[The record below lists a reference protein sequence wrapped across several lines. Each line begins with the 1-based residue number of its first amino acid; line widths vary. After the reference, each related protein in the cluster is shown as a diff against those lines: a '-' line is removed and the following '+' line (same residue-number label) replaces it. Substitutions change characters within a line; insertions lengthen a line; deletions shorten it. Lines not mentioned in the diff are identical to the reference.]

1 MILADDNF
9 ASIVNAVK
17 GGRIIYDN
25 IRKFIRFLLA
35 MNFTELVLV
44 GSFAVI
50 GLPVPLLPTMIL
62 WLNLVTDGPP
72 AVALS
77 MDSPAED
84 IMQEPPRNPKESIM
98 HGMVFFILASTF
110 IQLIAEVGVF
120 WYGLTIVG
128 SVDKAR
134 TMVFLVACFFE
145 LIVVWN
151 CRSEK
156 RNAFKVGFLTN
167 KSLVVAVLISVLST
181 IAVVYIPPLPAL
193 FHTVPLNLFE
203 WILIIL
209 LSSSGFLV
217 LPEIFLK
224 RNRNKNLKRR

>member
-1 MILADDNF
+1 
-9 ASIVNAVK
+9 SIVNAVK

-35 MNFTELVLV
+35 LNFTELIFI
-44 GSFAVI
+44 GSFALI

-77 MDSPAED
+77 NDPPAED
-84 IMQEPPRNPKESIM
+84 VMQRPPRSPQEGIM
-98 HGMVFFILASTF
+98 HGMVLFILTSTLT
-110 IQLIAEVGVF
+110 QLGAEIAVF
-120 WYGLTIVG
+120 WWGFGVQG
-128 SVDKAR
+128 SLEKAR
-134 TMVFLVACFFE
+134 TMAFLVACFFE

-167 KSLVVAVLISVLST
+167 KSLL
-181 IAVVYIPPLPAL
+181 IAVVISIFSTLAVIYIPPLPAM
-193 FHTVPLNLFE
+193 FHTVPLNPLE
-203 WILIIL
+203 WALVIS

-217 LPEIFLK
+217 LPEIFMQ
-224 RNRNKNLKRR
+224 RKRREKSHQ